1 MENIASANKY
11 AIRSR
16 TFKLPEQLP
25 EHLPPILPVLPQVV
39 PSIAPTCEVNMISP
53 KTIIAIIDSLPQD
66 QRILIANA
74 LKIEKSNSGISPSIS
89 IKPSNEDAKKTLANV
104 QEEMKTAQAKVAE
117 LDARAVAHDKEFS
130 SVNTEKENLK
140 IVADF
145 LDKSIRVFAQA
156 LATKNHI
163 VASNLI
169 ESAESFLHCIH
180 YLKDVQRKMERYSNQ
195 LNQLTMEGSVIS
207 SEMKAARETLYS
219 LDSKHQKAQMA
230 CMH

>member
-11 AIRSR
+11 AIHSK

-25 EHLPPILPVLPQVV
+25 EHLPPILPVLPQL
-39 PSIAPTCEVNMISP
+39 PSSIAPTYEVKTILP
-53 KTIIAIIDSLPQD
+53 ETIIAIIDSLPQD
-66 QRILIANA
+66 QRTLIANA

-89 IKPSNEDAKKTLANV
+89 IKTSNENAKKTLANV
-104 QEEMKTAQAKVAE
+104 HEEIKTAQAKVAE
-117 LDARAVAHDKEFS
+117 LDARAIAHDKEFS
-130 SVNTEKENLK
+130 SVNTEKANLK
-140 IVADF
+140 IVADS
-145 LDKSIRVFAQA
+145 LDKNIRVFAQA

-180 YLKDVQRKMERYSNQ
+180 YLKDVQRKIEIYSNQ

-207 SEMKAARETLYS
+207 SEMKAAYDTLYS
-219 LDSKHQKAQMA
+219 LDSKLQKAQNTFFK
-230 CMH
+230 